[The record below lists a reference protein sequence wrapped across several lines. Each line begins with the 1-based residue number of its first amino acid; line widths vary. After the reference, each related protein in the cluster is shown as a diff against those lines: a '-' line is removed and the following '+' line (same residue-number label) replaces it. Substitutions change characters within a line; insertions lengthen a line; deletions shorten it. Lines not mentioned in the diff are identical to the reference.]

1 VGASYHKKE
10 DGMRILFQ
18 SHFVGIQQMS
28 CPVGMEYDDQSKQ
41 YIARE
46 LRSGATMGTFKNLSS
61 YEDYAKSVGCMDI
74 KYPPGTTLV
83 ETGFLEF
90 AARDP
95 VSQAKYDAMS
105 STWQGVKPT
114 EAAITKGLYD
124 LDFARGRKSK

>member
-1 VGASYHKKE
+1 
-10 DGMRILFQ
+10 
-18 SHFVGIQQMS
+18 MS
-28 CPVGMEYDDQSKQ
+28 CPVTMEYDDTSKK

-46 LRSGATMGTFKNLSS
+46 KRSGATMGTFKNLAS

-105 STWQGVKPT
+105 SSWQGVKAT
-114 EAAITKGLYD
+114 ETAITKGLYD
-124 LDFARGRKSK
+124 LDFARDRKSK

>member
-1 VGASYHKKE
+1 
-10 DGMRILFQ
+10 
-18 SHFVGIQQMS
+18 MS
-28 CPVGMEYDDQSKQ
+28 CPVGMEYDDSSKK

-46 LRSGATMGTFKNLSS
+46 KRSGATMGTFKTLAS

-74 KYPPGTTLV
+74 KYPVGTTLV

-95 VSQAKYDAMS
+95 PTQAKYDAMS
-105 STWQGVKPT
+105 STWEGVKPT

-124 LDFARGRKSK
+124 LDSAKDRKSK

>member
-1 VGASYHKKE
+1 
-10 DGMRILFQ
+10 
-18 SHFVGIQQMS
+18 MS
-28 CPVGMEYDDQSKQ
+28 CPVTMEYDDTSKK

-46 LRSGATMGTFKNLSS
+46 KRSGATMGTFKNLAS

-95 VSQAKYDAMS
+95 INQAKYDAMS
-105 STWQGVKPT
+105 SGWQGVKAT

-124 LDFARGRKSK
+124 LDFARDRKSK